1 MRVLVTGH
9 NGYIGSVMLPVLD
22 AAGHTLTG
30 LDTFLAE
37 ACRLTAD
44 STPVPALRLDIRDV
58 RVADLV
64 GFDAVVHLAGV
75 PDDPERSEHA
85 ESIAAI
91 NWRGAVHVAQQAR
104 EAGVGRFL
112 YASSC
117 SVYGPGHTDE
127 PLAETA
133 PLSPRTPSAVA
144 NAKAEETIAGLADQ
158 SFSPVILRT
167 ATAYGVSPHLR
178 SDSVLNRFV
187 GWAHTTGRVRV
198 AGDGSTWQS
207 LVHVEDIAYAFAAAL
222 ASPRETLHG
231 QVFNLG
237 VTNENYQILE
247 LAEIVVGAVP
257 GSTIEHVPGTT
268 PDARVSCRID
278 FGKLTRTLT
287 AFRPRWNAA
296 FGAKDLYAALQEVG
310 VTHEDLQ
317 TRYNRP
323 AQLRHL
329 VETGRVDETLRWRDR
344 AAFVHPEPPAAVFPR
359 ER

>member
-9 NGYIGSVMLPVLD
+9 NGYIGSVMLPVLS

-37 ACRLTAD
+37 PSRLTPD
-44 STPVPALRLDIRDV
+44 SISVPTLRLDVRDV

-64 GFDAVVHLAGV
+64 GVDAVIHLAGV
-75 PDDPERSEHA
+75 PDDSELPQHA
-85 ESIAAI
+85 DTIAAI
-91 NWRGAVHVAQQAR
+91 NWRGAVHLAQRAR
-104 EAGVGRFL
+104 EAGVSRFL

-117 SVYGPGHTDE
+117 TVYGSGHPDDALT
-127 PLAETA
+127 ETA
-133 PLSPRTPSAVA
+133 PLRPLTAGA
-144 NAKAEETIAGLADQ
+144 IAKAKAEEAIAGLADQ

-178 SDSVLNRFV
+178 SDSILNRFV

-198 AGDGSTWQS
+198 AGDGSSWRP

-257 GSTIEHVPGTT
+257 GSTIEHVPGS
-268 PDARVSCRID
+268 PPEAHVSGRID
-278 FGKLTRTLT
+278 FSKLNRTLT

-296 FGAKDLYAALQEVG
+296 FGAKDLYAVLQEVG

-329 VETGRVDETLRWRDR
+329 VHSGRVDETLRWREG
-344 AAFVHPEPPAAVFPR
+344 AGSVHPEPAALAFPR
-359 ER
+359 EG